1 MNNVALMAACFA
13 ESARS
18 DDIYDFVPEPIIG
31 NVSLNQEEAKQCIS
45 DILKAQQPRAAAKPV
60 LPDLGSVSIEELSR
74 MSVMELNEKM
84 TAGLLPEELTG
95 MSIFELVEFVA
106 KHMRLKK
113 ELDDEEERDKTSL
126 QTILNESQA
135 SNSMVLSSTSMKPSF
150 SDNFVA
156 EKLLSTPKAEPSSI
170 VMTQPTNTNDIIS
183 SLSIPPLT
191 SLQQSLTKEKGFEDD
206 FAHFQLPTS
215 SISGRESSVSDS
227 MTEQV
232 SSFSGNCSKKLD
244 HFSIENIALEFVKRS
259 SF

>member
-31 NVSLNQEEAKQCIS
+31 NVSMNQEEAKQCIS
-45 DILKAQQPRAAAKPV
+45 DILKAQQPRAAAAKPV

-113 ELDDEEERDKTSL
+113 ELDDDEEKEHLDST
-126 QTILNESQA
+126 
-135 SNSMVLSSTSMKPSF
+135 NST
-150 SDNFVA
+150 
-156 EKLLSTPKAEPSSI
+156 
-170 VMTQPTNTNDIIS
+170 
-183 SLSIPPLT
+183 
-191 SLQQSLTKEKGFEDD
+191 
-206 FAHFQLPTS
+206 
-215 SISGRESSVSDS
+215 
-227 MTEQV
+227 
-232 SSFSGNCSKKLD
+232 
-244 HFSIENIALEFVKRS
+244 
-259 SF
+259 